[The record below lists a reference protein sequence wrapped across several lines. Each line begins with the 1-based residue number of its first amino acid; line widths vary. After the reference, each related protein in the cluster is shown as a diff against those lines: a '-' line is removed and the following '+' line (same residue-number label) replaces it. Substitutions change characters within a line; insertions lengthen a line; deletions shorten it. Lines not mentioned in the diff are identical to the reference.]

1 MVDTVTQDTILSCDW
16 CRDGLE
22 VVGTYSYVDPTGAIV
37 TVRYTAGVNGYEV
50 RAVNLQLHV
59 LVTTI
64 LTTKLTPN
72 CWCEQETRERQ
83 EGAVKIVPAAPR
95 PERVT
100 PSSAGP
106 QLDSEAIIRQVEN
119 TALSLADIMI
129 LSCDWL
135 IQHQY

>member
-1 MVDTVTQDTILSCDW
+1 M
-16 CRDGLE
+16 
-22 VVGTYSYVDPTGAIV
+22 
-37 TVRYTAGVNGYEV
+37 
-50 RAVNLQLHV
+50 
-59 LVTTI
+59 
-64 LTTKLTPN
+64 
-72 CWCEQETRERQ
+72 QETRERQ

-100 PSSAGP
+100 PSSAGA

-119 TALSLADIMI
+119 TALSLAYHCPIMI

>member
-1 MVDTVTQDTILSCDW
+1 MVDGATILNCDW

-72 CWCEQETRERQ
+72 CWCVQETRERQ

>member
-1 MVDTVTQDTILSCDW
+1 MVDGATILSCDW

-64 LTTKLTPN
+64 LTTKLPPN
-72 CWCEQETRERQ
+72 CWCVQETRERQ

>member
-1 MVDTVTQDTILSCDW
+1 MPPDW
-16 CRDGLE
+16 C
-22 VVGTYSYVDPTGAIV
+22 V
-37 TVRYTAGVNGYEV
+37 
-50 RAVNLQLHV
+50 
-59 LVTTI
+59 
-64 LTTKLTPN
+64 
-72 CWCEQETRERQ
+72 QETRERQ

-100 PSSAGP
+100 TSSTGA

>member
-1 MVDTVTQDTILSCDW
+1 MSCAW
-16 CRDGLE
+16 VRDGLE

-72 CWCEQETRERQ
+72 
-83 EGAVKIVPAAPR
+83 
-95 PERVT
+95 
-100 PSSAGP
+100 
-106 QLDSEAIIRQVEN
+106 
-119 TALSLADIMI
+119 
-129 LSCDWL
+129 
-135 IQHQY
+135 